1 MFFPLRDYHPSGIT
15 PFVTYGLFAANVLM
29 FIYQFILSNDV
40 AAVVGGQVISE
51 NQLLVFKYGFIPCR
65 VFAECGLGFATA
77 IEIDF
82 PAWITI
88 FSSMFLHGDIMHLA
102 GNMLFLWIFGD
113 NVEASFG
120 HVKFL
125 LFYIICGIAAA
136 FAQAALELSSG
147 IPMIGA
153 SGAIS
158 GVLAAYMF
166 MFPQAKVLTFVWL
179 LIFIRTILL
188 PASLILGIWFAI
200 QLFSALSSGGGAD
213 GGVAFMAH
221 IGGFV
226 AGALLFKFFQKPKKE
241 SLSSPW

>member
-1 MFFPLRDYHPSGIT
+1 MLGI
-15 PFVTYGLFAANVLM
+15 
-29 FIYQFILSNDV
+29 
-40 AAVVGGQVISE
+40 
-51 NQLLVFKYGFIPCR
+51 C
-65 VFAECGLGFATA
+65 
-77 IEIDF
+77 
-82 PAWITI
+82 
-88 FSSMFLHGDIMHLA
+88 
-102 GNMLFLWIFGD
+102 LFLWIFGD

-200 QLFSALSSGGGAD
+200 QLFSALSSGGGARWRC
-213 GGVAFMAH
+213 GIYGPYRWVCCWCT
-221 IGGFV
+221 FV
-226 AGALLFKFFQKPKKE
+226 
-241 SLSSPW
+241 

>member
-15 PFVTYGLFAANVLM
+15 PFITYGLLTANILA
-29 FIYQFILSNDV
+29 FIYQLILSNDV
-40 AAVVGGQVISE
+40 AAVLGSQMISE
-51 NQLLVFKYGFIPCR
+51 NQLLVFRYGFIPCR
-65 VFAECGLGFATA
+65 IFAECGIGFASA

-82 PAWITI
+82 PAWVTI
-88 FSSMFLHGDIMHLA
+88 FSSMFLHGDFMHLA
-102 GNMLFLWIFGD
+102 GNMLYLWIFGD

-125 LFYIICGIAAA
+125 LFYVVCGVGAAL
-136 FAQAALELSSG
+136 AQAVLDLNSG

-200 QLFSALSSGGGAD
+200 QLFSAFTSGGGAE

-226 AGALLFKFFQKPKKE
+226 LGALLFKLFQKQ
-241 SLSSPW
+241 